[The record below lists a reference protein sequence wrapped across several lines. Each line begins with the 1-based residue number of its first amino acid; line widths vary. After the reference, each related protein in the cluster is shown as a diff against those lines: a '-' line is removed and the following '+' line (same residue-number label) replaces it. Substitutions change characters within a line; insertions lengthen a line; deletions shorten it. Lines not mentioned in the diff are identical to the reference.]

1 MKRIQESAF
10 PVIARSHPGSTGKN
24 NEDRFAVSAYQSERH
39 PHIPVL
45 VAVISDGI
53 GGHRGGEI
61 ASEMSVNHVTQF
73 LAQGDIHTPL
83 KSLCESIKFAS
94 NKIFQD
100 AESENGI
107 RGMGAT
113 VAATWIIG
121 KRLYTS
127 HVGDSR
133 IYLIRDH
140 HIHQLSLDHSWVQEA
155 IDLGIIEES
164 EAKRH
169 PNAHVIRR
177 YLGSPQPPDV
187 DQRLFYIDHQPDNIA
202 LQNQGF
208 PLLPDDRILLTTD
221 GITDLIV
228 NNELLDLFE
237 NGDIEEAVSRT
248 IDLANQRGGY
258 DNLSII
264 AIEIPPQSVVG
275 NWFNAYWP
283 KILMILGLTLLLLLL
298 GSLIWLIKLSVF
310 SQMIPENTLEILSL
324 FL

>member
-24 NEDRFAVSAYQSERH
+24 NEDRFAVSAFVSEKH

-45 VAVISDGI
+45 IAVISDGI

-61 ASEMSVNHVTQF
+61 ASEMSVNHITEF
-73 LAQGDIHTPL
+73 LAQGDIHTPQ
-83 KSLCESIKFAS
+83 KSLGESIQYAS
-94 NKIFQD
+94 NRIFQE

-133 IYLIRDH
+133 IYLIRNH
-140 HIHQLSLDHSWVQEA
+140 QIHQLSLDHSWVQEA
-155 IDLGIIEES
+155 MDMGIITEE

-177 YLGSPQPPDV
+177 YLGSPQAPDV
-187 DQRLFYIDHQPDNIA
+187 DQRLYLNHQESDAAA
-202 LQNQGF
+202 LLNQGLQ
-208 PLLPDDRILLTTD
+208 LLPDDRILLTTD
-221 GITDLIV
+221 GITDLIS
-228 NNELLDLFE
+228 NKDLLDLFE
-237 NGDIEEAVSRT
+237 NGNIEEAVSET
-248 IDLANQRGGY
+248 IEMANDRGGF

-264 AIEIPPQSVVG
+264 AIEIPPQNLVG
-275 NWFNAYWP
+275 NWFSAYWS
-283 KILMILGLTLLLLLL
+283 KILIILCLVLLLLLI
-298 GSLIWLIKLSVF
+298 GSFLWVTRLSSLSEMLSF
-310 SQMIPENTLEILSL
+310 IPLHLRSC

>member
-24 NEDRFAVSAYQSERH
+24 NEDRFAVSAYVSEKH

-45 VAVISDGI
+45 IAVISDGI

-61 ASEMSVNHVTQF
+61 ASEMAVNYVTEF
-73 LAQGDIHTPL
+73 LAQGDIHTPQ
-83 KSLCESIKFAS
+83 KSLGESIQYAS
-94 NKIFQD
+94 NRIFQE

-113 VAATWIIG
+113 VAAVWVIG
-121 KRLYTS
+121 NRLYTS

-140 HIHQLSLDHSWVQEA
+140 QIFQLSLDHSWVQEA
-155 IDLGIIEES
+155 MDMGIITED

-177 YLGSPQPPDV
+177 YLGSPKAPDV
-187 DQRLFYIDHQPDNIA
+187 DQRLYLNHKEGDAVA
-202 LQNQGF
+202 LLNQGY

-221 GITDLIV
+221 GITDLLT
-228 NNELLDLFE
+228 NKDLLDLFE
-237 NGDIEEAVSRT
+237 NGTIDEAVTRT
-248 IDLANQRGGY
+248 IDLANQRGGF

-264 AIEIPPQSVVG
+264 AVEIPPQNIVG
-275 NWFNAYWP
+275 NWFGAYWQ
-283 KILMILGLTLLLLLL
+283 KILLILVLVLLILLF
-298 GSLIWLIKLSVF
+298 GSLIWVIKLSSL
-310 SQMIPENTLEILSL
+310 SQMLSFNLLELMSH

>member
-24 NEDRFAVSAYQSERH
+24 NEDRFAVSAFVSEKH

-45 VAVISDGI
+45 IAVISDGI

-61 ASEMSVNHVTQF
+61 AAEMAVNHVTDF
-73 LAQGDIHTPL
+73 LSQEDINTPQ
-83 KSLCESIKFAS
+83 KSLGESIQYAS
-94 NKIFQD
+94 NRIFQE

-113 VAATWIIG
+113 VAAAWIIG

-133 IYLIRDH
+133 IFLIRDH
-140 HIHQLSLDHSWVQEA
+140 QIHQLSLDHSWVQEA
-155 IDLGIIEES
+155 MDMGIITEE

-177 YLGSPQPPDV
+177 YLGSPQAPDV
-187 DQRLFYIDHQPDNIA
+187 DQRMYLNHKESDAVA
-202 LQNQGF
+202 LLNQGF
-208 PLLPDDRILLTTD
+208 TLMPDDRILLTTD
-221 GITDLIV
+221 GITDLIP
-228 NNELLDLFE
+228 NKDLLMLFE
-237 NGDIEEAVSRT
+237 NGDIEEAVSQT
-248 IDLANQRGGY
+248 IEMANERGGF

-264 AIEIPPQSVVG
+264 AVEIPPQNLIS
-275 NWFNAYWP
+275 NWFSAYWA
-283 KILMILGLTLLLLLL
+283 KILLILTLVLLILLF
-298 GSLIWLIKLSVF
+298 GSLLWILKLS
-310 SQMIPENTLEILSL
+310 SLSDMIGFNPFHFFAH